1 MEPTD
6 GRCESYVV
14 GIKALYLLFQRR
26 KWGCLEAVGVGREWE
41 SELDLFSVVYGKR
54 IDVLR
59 FVRLYPD
66 LIEPA
71 INLVG
76 MFQMKVRSI

>member
-6 GRCESYVV
+6 GQCESYVV
-14 GIKALYLLFQRR
+14 GVKALYLLFLRR
-26 KWGCLEAVGVGREWE
+26 KWDCLEKVGVDRSWNE
-41 SELDLFSVVYGKR
+41 ELSLFSVVYGKR

-71 INLVG
+71 VNLVG
-76 MFQMKVRSI
+76 MFQKKARNV